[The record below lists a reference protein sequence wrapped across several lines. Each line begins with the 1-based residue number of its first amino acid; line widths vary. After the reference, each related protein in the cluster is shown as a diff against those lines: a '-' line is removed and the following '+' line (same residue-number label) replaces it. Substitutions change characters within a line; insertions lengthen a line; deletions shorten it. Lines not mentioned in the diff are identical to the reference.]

1 MNSPSST
8 TDSAAPQG
16 SLPKR
21 FLVVFNPTA
30 GARRRRR
37 LAAFLAALRAAG
49 AEASLRE
56 TTAAGDAHAFALEA
70 REEDFDVLVVA
81 GGDGTINE
89 ALNGLMA
96 RLPGRRRLPLALVPL
111 GTANVLA
118 RELGLPRDPAAA
130 AAVALAGWTRRVALG
145 RANGRHFALMAGIG
159 FDAAVV
165 ANLDLTWKR
174 RLRQG
179 AYALETI
186 RQAFRFSFPRYRVQV
201 DGAAYEAR
209 SVIACKARHYGGP
222 FVLAPQAT
230 LERAGLTLAL
240 FERGGPLAV
249 LGFSVALLTGRMA
262 KSRGVRLVEAQ
273 SAVIE
278 GPQGEAVQGDGDVV
292 ARLPLRLE
300 VVPEALDLV
309 APRPAA
315 IRG

>member
-1 MNSPSST
+1 MNSPASQIDGT
-8 TDSAAPQG
+8 AVRLGTPR
-16 SLPKR
+16 R
-21 FLVVFNPTA
+21 FLVIFNPTA

-37 LAAFLAALRAAG
+37 LAAFLAALEAAG
-49 AEASLRE
+49 AAVSLRE
-56 TTAAGDAHAFALEA
+56 TTAPGDAHAFALEA
-70 REEDFDVLVVA
+70 REEEFDVLVVA

-96 RLPGRRRLPLALVPL
+96 RLPGRAGLPLALLPL

-118 RELGLPRDPAAA
+118 RELGLPRDPARA
-130 AAVALAGWTRRVALG
+130 AAVALAGRTRRIALG

-165 ANLDLTWKR
+165 ANLDLGLKR

-186 RQAFRFSFPRYRVQV
+186 RQAFRFPFPRYVV
-201 DGAAYEAR
+201 EVGGARYDAR

-222 FVLAPQAT
+222 FVLARQAS
-230 LERAGLTLAL
+230 LERPGLTLAL

-249 LGFSVALLTGRMA
+249 LRFSFALLTGRLA
-262 KSRGVRLVEAQ
+262 ESRGLRLIEAE
-273 SAVIE
+273 AATIE
-278 GPQGEAVQGDGDVV
+278 GPAGEAVQGDGDIV

-300 VVPEALDLV
+300 VVPAALELV
-309 APRPAA
+309 APP
-315 IRG
+315 IRD